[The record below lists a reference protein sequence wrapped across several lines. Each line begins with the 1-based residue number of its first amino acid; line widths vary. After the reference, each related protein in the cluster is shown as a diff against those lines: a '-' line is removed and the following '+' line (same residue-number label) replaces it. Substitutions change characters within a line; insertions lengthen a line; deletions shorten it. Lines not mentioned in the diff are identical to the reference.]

1 MTGEWW
7 DRPSAPGNPRTLSTD
22 LVGIRC
28 AMWYLRRPR
37 HEVMAYVVTGSLQLV
52 GHRADMFRAQDLRDL
67 RARLSQ
73 GWSGR
78 PA

>member
-7 DRPSAPGNPRTLSTD
+7 DRPSVAGNPRTLTTD
-22 LVGIRC
+22 LVGIRE

-37 HEVMAYVVTGSLQLV
+37 HEVMTYVVTGRLELV
-52 GHRADMFRAQDLRDL
+52 GHRADMFRADDLRDL
-67 RARLSQ
+67 RAHLSQ
-73 GWSGR
+73 ERSGL